1 MINFEYKLS
10 ELAKKL
16 TSIDFTPTQ
25 QKVGDAGYDLRACIP
40 VKSVRIHPEEVVKI
54 PTGIHV
60 GLGREDLV
68 GLVIPRSS
76 LGKNGG
82 VLANTVGVIDSNYQG
97 EIVLMVL
104 NTNMEEDLVIL
115 QGERIAQ
122 LVVVNCYTTK
132 FSKVEGFTYETNRAE
147 EGFGSS
153 GRM

>member
-1 MINFEYKLS
+1 MLEYRLT
-10 ELAKKL
+10 ELARKL
-16 TSIDFTPTQ
+16 PSIDFTPTQ
-25 QKVGDAGYDLRACIP
+25 QRLGDAGYDLKACIP
-40 VKSVRIHPEEVVKI
+40 VKSVRIHPGEVIKI

-122 LVVVNCYTTK
+122 LVVVNCFTNT
-132 FSKVEGFTYETNRAE
+132 FSMVDEFGYITNRGE

-153 GRM
+153 GKV